1 MNCPACG
8 APNRAEARFCAHCR
22 APLPPT
28 TVKVCPR
35 CARPNRLSAQFCVGC
50 GHAFATPAR
59 ARPAL
64 PARYAASA
72 LILLVGIALF
82 GAWLARRGASAP
94 ADSLPTPAETS
105 PPLSSG
111 RRAPST
117 PPAGLDRAL
126 LATVQVLTPIDGS
139 RQYAMGSGSVIT
151 ARGHILTNLHILV
164 DEASGRFHNDQG
176 IVFIAVN
183 APELKDPPAVRYRAR
198 AARVDRALDL
208 ALLEIVARQDGGELP
223 ADLGLT
229 TMPVGDSD
237 AVRIGSELSIIGF
250 PGVGGAT
257 VTFTRGTVAGFLPD
271 EGWIKTD
278 AEINAGNS
286 GGAAIDRSG
295 ALVGIPTMA
304 TTEEWELP
312 GKLGLVRPVN
322 LARPLIDWAL
332 EQVEGR

>member
-1 MNCPACG
+1 MNCPNCG
-8 APNRAEARFCAHCR
+8 MANRPQAHFCVRCR
-22 APLPPT
+22 APLPPPS

-35 CARPNRLSAQFCVGC
+35 CARPNRMSAQFCAGC
-50 GHAFATPAR
+50 GHAFAAPSAIR
-59 ARPAL
+59 AR
-64 PARYAASA
+64 YVASA
-72 LILLVGIALF
+72 VVLLAAVALC
-82 GAWLARRGASAP
+82 GVWLARRAAP
-94 ADSLPTPAETS
+94 AAAVPLAASPAPASVARLAS
-105 PPLSSG
+105 P
-111 RRAPST
+111 A

-126 LATVQVLTPIDGS
+126 LATVQILAPIDGS
-139 RQYAMGSGSVIT
+139 RRYAMGSGSVLT

-164 DEASGRFHNDQG
+164 DETSGRFYNDQG
-176 IVFIAVN
+176 MAYIAVN
-183 APELKDPPAVRYRAR
+183 APGLKDPPAVRYLAR
-198 AARVDRALDL
+198 TARLERDLDL
-208 ALLEIVARQDGGELP
+208 ALLEIVARADGSDLP

-229 TMPVGDSD
+229 TMPVGNSD
-237 AVRIGSELSIIGF
+237 DVRIGSELSIIGF

-257 VTFTRGTVAGFLPD
+257 VTFTRGTVSGFLMD

-295 ALVGIPTMA
+295 ALIGIPTMA

-332 EQVEGR
+332 EQAGER